1 MNDHTRS
8 LEVARTM
15 LRGAVWAVRTEMQR
29 GACEER
35 QRLAMQNVVF
45 WRERFEALWR
55 ARVRNNREAGR
66 PVGDGRKVEKSD

>member
-29 GACEER
+29 GASEER
-35 QRLAMQNVVF
+35 QRRAMQNVVF
-45 WRERFEALWR
+45 WRERFESLWR
-55 ARVRNNREAGR
+55 AKVRCSRDAS
-66 PVGDGRKVEKSD
+66 RKVEKSD